1 MTTNP
6 TIDERVFYFDAEGKE
21 DGTVNVASDVLFR
34 QGVVQRVQLLNLST
48 TGRDLPSILP
58 EYNRINV
65 QYPRTH
71 SVSVAQGDQTY
82 TAAVA
87 GPTRI
92 TSIAAQDYG
101 SSPNV
106 ISPTRLECAAQHG
119 LDFLPCA
126 FGNFASGTTF
136 SFPSTSIPNFI
147 EQMGSYRLFFA
158 AQSPANVFYSVGFRD
173 AQLDGNNIEG
183 NLSGSVSVPSPGRV
197 STHMVIAAPIT
208 GAMDG
213 EIVGITA
220 ATSPVSLLDVNTAT
234 GLRDGAVPPNT
245 FIALNSTN
253 LLAFNY
259 NGNTGTPAPAATLVQ
274 TAQFLEDA
282 VGTLNTRLEARYGTS
297 APTLSVVNNALVG
310 PDGSTVT
317 SNTLERSEAIVT
329 IPDYY
334 YDNNFHILGG
344 VMGSEM
350 NRLFVS
356 TTPEPNFSNSITING
371 RNITIN
377 AGKYSSPETFAQH
390 LATQIGATYTVRV
403 ERTTGSTSYTNR
415 DNPVSS
421 TTPALDAAEDTK
433 PTFRTQG
440 LRAE

>member
-1 MTTNP
+1 MP
-6 TIDERVFYFDAEGKE
+6 
-21 DGTVNVASDVLFR
+21 
-34 QGVVQRVQLLNLST
+34 
-48 TGRDLPSILP
+48 
-58 EYNRINV
+58 
-65 QYPRTH
+65 
-71 SVSVAQGDQTY
+71 
-82 TAAVA
+82 

-92 TSIAAQDYG
+92 TSIAAQNFG
-101 SSPNV
+101 SLPNV

-126 FGNFASGTTF
+126 FGDFVSGPRTF
-136 SFPSTSIPNFI
+136 SFRSSFIPNFI

-158 AQSPANVFYSVGFRD
+158 SRTAANVFYSVGFDRAEESGD
-173 AQLDGNNIEG
+173 NIMG
-183 NLSGSVSVPSPGRV
+183 TLTGDVSVPRGTV

-356 TTPEPNFSNSITING
+356 TTPNLTFQSNNHQW
-371 RNITIN
+371 
-377 AGKYSSPETFAQH
+377 AKY
-390 LATQIGATYTVRV
+390 Y
-403 ERTTGSTSYTNR
+403 
-415 DNPVSS
+415 
-421 TTPALDAAEDTK
+421 
-433 PTFRTQG
+433 
-440 LRAE
+440 